1 MTQLFKSTLLACLF
15 GSAIA
20 PPLAAEEI
28 HGSCVG
34 DACGHAELQIH
45 DDGCVYLTNRSS
57 RFVAMTHYTTV
68 APNQT
73 IRVESRAA
81 DICLGNVVGQYQ
93 LKFIGLTS

>member
-1 MTQLFKSTLLACLF
+1 MKPPFKSTLIACLLA
-15 GSAIA
+15 STIA
-20 PPLAAEEI
+20 PPLIAEEI
-28 HGSCVG
+28 HGSCIG
-34 DACGHAELQIH
+34 DACGYAELQIH

-57 RFVAMTHYTTV
+57 RFVAMTHYATV

-73 IRVESRAA
+73 IRVDSRAA